1 MTLRSFN
8 YSPYCGIIKYQ
19 LQNLVQPGEE
29 GYMELLKDRILKDG
43 KSIGKDILKV
53 DSFLNHQIDVALVAE
68 MGREFARLFAG
79 LGVNKILTIEASG
92 IPIAYATA
100 HAMGDIPL
108 VFAKKTTPNTMTD
121 GVYSAEVR
129 SFTKGTVSHVIVNK
143 NYLQPGDVVL
153 LIDDFLAL
161 GEAAS
166 GLAEICTKAGAKCVG
181 LGAAIEKKY
190 QGGAEKIR
198 KLGLKVESLAVI
210 ASLGDGKIE
219 FDN

>member
-1 MTLRSFN
+1 MQ
-8 YSPYCGIIKYQ
+8 I
-19 LQNLVQPGEE
+19 
-29 GYMELLKDRILKDG
+29 LKDRILKDG
-43 KSIGKDILKV
+43 KCIGRDILKV

-68 MGREFARLFAG
+68 IGREFARLFSG

-108 VFAKKTTPNTMTD
+108 VFAKKTTPNTMID

-143 NYLQPGDVVL
+143 KYLGSEDVVL
-153 LIDDFLAL
+153 LIDDFLAH

-166 GLAEICTKAGAKCVG
+166 GLAEICRKAGAECVG
-181 LGAAIEKKY
+181 LGAVIEKKY

-210 ASLGDGKIE
+210 ASLEDGKIE